1 MKIVIFGATGGTGR
15 ELVRQGL
22 AAGYEVT
29 AFARNPT
36 AFSPKERLRVAQ
48 GNALDRVAVIAA
60 IAGQEVILS
69 ALGGRSLGDSEL
81 LPRSMEHILAGM
93 HQHSVRR
100 LIVLGAAGTVEGTQ
114 KRISL
119 VPRMFFAVFKATL
132 LRKPF
137 AAQTEMQRI
146 IRESD
151 TEWTIVQPP
160 RLLNVPGR
168 GEYRVDAEG
177 LPAGG
182 GRISRA
188 DVATF
193 MLGQIGS
200 SEWGRREPYIAW

>member
-15 ELVRQGL
+15 ELVRQAL

-36 AFSPKERLRVAQ
+36 AFSPEERLRVAQ
-48 GNALDRVAVIAA
+48 GNALDGAAVIAA
-60 IAGQEVILS
+60 IAGQDVVLS

-81 LPRSMEHILAGM
+81 LPRSMKHILAGM
-93 HQHSVRR
+93 QQHGIRR
-100 LIVLGAAGTVEGTQ
+100 LIVLGASGTVEGAQ

-119 VPRMFFAVFKATL
+119 VLRMLFAVFKATL

-137 AAQTEMQRI
+137 AAQTEMQRM
-146 IRESD
+146 IRASD

-160 RLLNVPGR
+160 RLLNVPGK
-168 GEYRVDAEG
+168 GEYRVDAEA
-177 LPAGG
+177 LPEGG
-182 GRISRA
+182 GRIARA

-193 MLGQIGS
+193 MLRQIGS
-200 SEWGRREPYIAW
+200 SEWVRRDPYIAW